1 MSVIPQLPLPK
12 ELQEHIRTLAYYS
25 KTEHLQRKKH
35 KRLMKQF
42 ELCERIE
49 WPNPNIF
56 YDYFY
61 YKTSNVMCHS
71 FDKNHHYIIE
81 EINFMAAILCKKCHQ
96 YVSSHSPLPEN
107 IICDCLPDLIEGP
120 FAID

>member
-12 ELQEHIRTLAYYS
+12 ELQEHIRNLAYYS
-25 KTEHLQRKKH
+25 KTEHLQRKKQ

-42 ELCERIE
+42 EMCERIA
-49 WPNPNIF
+49 PNNQNSF

-61 YKTSNVMCHS
+61 YKTSNVMYHS
-71 FDKNHHYIIE
+71 FDKTHHYIIQE
-81 EINFMAAILCKKCHQ
+81 FTFMTAIFCKKCHE
-96 YVSSHSPLPEN
+96 YVSSYSHLPEN

-120 FAID
+120 VAVD